1 MAVPIGITDALRQ
14 PPRHVRE
21 QADYHQPEQY
31 RPEWLAEQLLNC
43 AASVHRFPR
52 TERRHDGKKAD
63 ADVHRAPP
71 RVTAACQPDQ
81 STCTVH
87 IRFRPEIKIIRY
99 SVVIVGTRLLP
110 VRFAPILIMH
120 RFFSRNKN
128 KNP

>member
-63 ADVHRAPP
+63 DDVHHAPR
-71 RVTAACQPDQ
+71 RVAAACQPDH
-81 STCTVH
+81 STCHVH
-87 IRFRPEIKIIRY
+87 IRFRSEIEIIR
-99 SVVIVGTRLLP
+99 
-110 VRFAPILIMH
+110 
-120 RFFSRNKN
+120 
-128 KNP
+128 